1 MGGYITFLFFWN
13 HFLGVLFCLV
23 FLFFLNMEA
32 RDGIS
37 VASATLGT
45 TFPLLSPGSF
55 PRNDD
60 KPLKTNNAASDR
72 AKSNPNATGEK
83 WNILLDFLSI
93 FDKIKK
99 KKRIIIIKTKQIK
112 TVKLK
117 QHLDSRYHQ
126 IVWWGIGWERSPTG
140 QSQSFL
146 WKTKRNGHKPN
157 KSWW

>member
-1 MGGYITFLFFWN
+1 MGGYITFLFF
-13 HFLGVLFCLV
+13 LKS
-23 FLFFLNMEA
+23 FF
-32 RDGIS
+32 
-37 VASATLGT
+37 
-45 TFPLLSPGSF
+45 GSF
-55 PRNDD
+55 VLSCFFVFFEHGSARWNFSRIGNTGYNISPPFSRLISKKWRQAAEDKQRSIGSGKIKSERNRR
-60 KPLKTNNAASDR
+60 KMKYSFGFSFHLWQN
-72 AKSNPNATGEK
+72 
-83 WNILLDFLSI
+83 
-93 FDKIKK
+93 KK